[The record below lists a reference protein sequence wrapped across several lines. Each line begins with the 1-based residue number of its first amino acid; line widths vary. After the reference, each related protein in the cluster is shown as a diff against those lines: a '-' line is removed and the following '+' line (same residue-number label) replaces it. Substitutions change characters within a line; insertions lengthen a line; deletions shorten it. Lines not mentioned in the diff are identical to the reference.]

1 MKTIDLAQLAVK
13 VMEAHGLEPF
23 FPHEVEEQLSRI
35 NEPAK
40 PNSKTVDQTHLLWC
54 SIDNDDSLD
63 LDQLTYAELGKD
75 GGTTLYV
82 AIADVDALVFLKTAI
97 DAHASLN
104 TTSVYTPARIFPM
117 LPVKLST
124 NLTSLNEGV
133 ERVAIVVSVNVSAD
147 GDILNGD
154 ICQAVVKNVA
164 KLTYNGVGGW
174 LEGGPIPEKVK
185 AVAGLEENLILQ
197 NQIAQKIR
205 NKRHAL
211 GALTLDP
218 VDIEAKVVYHPL
230 VVNSH
235 SDSAKAPGLN
245 DRKSVHI
252 SNIDRLAIV
261 QPRELSRG
269 QNGDFQLEAGI
280 NQTEVLL
287 EQPTQNLAQFLIE
300 NFMIAA
306 NHIIATKLLAAKIPS
321 LRRVVKVPKNWPRIV
336 EVAALL
342 GEKLPEEPN
351 AIALENFLV
360 RRKKAAPEQF
370 QDLSLTV
377 VKLLG
382 RGEYVVETAGDKPI
396 GHFGLALKEYIH
408 STAPNRRYPDL
419 ISQRQYKA
427 LIFGKQNPYTFEE
440 ITKLAEHCTAQEDA
454 VNKVERQ
461 LTKSAGA
468 LLLSSQIG
476 RMFNGIITGVNEHGI
491 WARVID
497 PPVEGKIMN
506 GATKLAVGDK
516 TLLELVSVDVE
527 RGFINFNAL

>member
-63 LDQLTYAELGKD
+63 LDQLTYAEPGKD

-82 AIADVDALVFLKTAI
+82 AIADVDAVVFLKTAI
-97 DAHASLN
+97 DVHASLN

-133 ERVAIVVSVNVSAD
+133 ERVAIVVSVNVSPE

-164 KLTYNGVGGW
+164 KLTYNGVGAW
-174 LEGGPIPEKVK
+174 LEGGSIPEKVK
-185 AVAGLEENLILQ
+185 AVAGLEQNLLLQ

-218 VDIEAKVVYHPL
+218 VDIEAKVV
-230 VVNSH
+230 
-235 SDSAKAPGLN
+235 
-245 DRKSVHI
+245 
-252 SNIDRLAIV
+252 
-261 QPRELSRG
+261 
-269 QNGDFQLEAGI
+269 

-321 LRRVVKVPKNWPRIV
+321 LRRVVRVPKNWPRIV
-336 EVAALL
+336 EVAAIL
-342 GEKLPEEPN
+342 GEKLPEEPD

-360 RRKKAAPEQF
+360 RRKKAAPDLF
-370 QDLSLTV
+370 QELSLTI

-476 RMFNGIITGVNEHGI
+476 RMFNGIVTGVNEHGT

-506 GATKLAVGDK
+506 GATKLSVGDK
-516 TLLELVSVDVE
+516 TLLELVSVDIE